1 MAYDVIAIGE
11 LLADLAETGKNEAG
25 YPVFSANPGG
35 APANFLA
42 ALARCGKKT
51 AFIGKVG
58 CDAFGDRLTATLAE
72 AGIGTEGIV
81 HDPEVFTTL
90 AFVTLDKA
98 GDRSFSFAR
107 KPGADTALREDE
119 IDFEMIEGAKVL
131 HFGTLSLTDEPARA
145 ATKAAVRYAKEHGKF
160 ITFDPNYRAPLW
172 ASEEAAKEQMLWGLA
187 QADMVKMSIEEAQL
201 LWGAGCTEEQAAER
215 LLGGAEDA
223 AASCVFITLG
233 SEGAYFADRNERGY
247 VRYAGGLNV
256 VDTTGAGDIFGG
268 TALAALLDGSAE
280 SAEGRI
286 IAPGPGAAA
295 RAAVR
300 ACAAASLSV
309 GRPGGI
315 SSVPAAAET
324 EKYTEFVRTVIL

>member
-42 ALARCGKKT
+42 ALAACGKKT

-90 AFVTLDKA
+90 AFVTLDQA
-98 GDRSFSFAR
+98 GERSFSFAR

-131 HFGTLSLTDEPARA
+131 HFGTLSLTDEPART
-145 ATKAAVRYAKEHGKF
+145 ATKTAVRYAKEHGKF

-201 LWGAGCTEEQAAER
+201 LWGAGCTEEQAADR
-215 LLGGAEDA
+215 LLSGAEGA
-223 AASCVFITLG
+223 ACVFITLG

-247 VRYAGGLNV
+247 VRCGGDLNV

-268 TALAALLDGSAE
+268 TALAALLDGIAE
-280 SAEGRI
+280 SADGRI
-286 IAPGPGAAA
+286 TGPGPGAAA

-315 SSVPAAAET
+315 SSVPDAAGTET
-324 EKYTEFVRTVIL
+324 HTEFVKTVIL